1 MSKGGGGSGRGG
13 RSSGGGTVGNVEKI
27 TQNGKDGFQ
36 RVIANFPVQGG
47 FRQEKGEKIGDYL
60 VHQQGGIG
68 RSYQVTHI
76 PSGLRV
82 VGSNS
87 GGSERSQAKQAAAKL
102 SKSNISL
109 PKSYEQG
116 KNLSY
121 EQSRELAARVKKVI
135 E

>member
-13 RSSGGGTVGNVEKI
+13 RSSGGTVGSVEKI
-27 TQNGKDGFQ
+27 IQNGKDGFQ
-36 RVIANFPVQGG
+36 RVVANFPVQGG
-47 FRQEKGEKIGDYL
+47 LRQEKGEKIGDYL

-68 RSYQVTHI
+68 KSYQVTHI

-87 GGSERSQAKQAAAKL
+87 GGSERSQAKQAAEKL
-102 SKSNISL
+102 SKSNINL

-116 KNLSY
+116 KNLGY
-121 EQSRELAARVKKVI
+121 EQSRDLMAKVKKAI